1 MAELLLEIL
10 AEEIPAGV
18 LPQAREE
25 LLRQVAGALEEAR
38 LGGTLTVH
46 STSRRLILFGQG
58 VASHQPDLEVEAVGP
73 SVAAAYGE
81 DGAPTRAAEGFARA
95 QGVTVSDLK
104 VVTLPKGAYVS
115 AKKTIRGRPA
125 PDVIAELLPP
135 IVTKMTFPRMMR
147 WGDGR
152 PLWVRPVHSVLA
164 LLDGMVIPFSLFGVE
179 SGRTTYGHRILAPGR
194 IITSGVDDYVAKLRA
209 AFVEPDLEVRR
220 GVLAERALT
229 LAREVGGEPAADEA
243 LLDTMSH
250 LVEWPGMIRGAFDDS
265 YLELPEEILVTSM
278 REHQKTLPVRQDGR
292 LAPFFLAVADQA
304 SDPKGLIA
312 RGNQWV
318 INARFADARF
328 FWDDDGKTRLEDRLP
343 RLGSLGFQE
352 KLGDY
357 LRKTGRIQELSERL
371 AASLSRNDLAPAVVK
386 AARLLKTDLVTDMV
400 REFPDLQGV
409 VGGLYARREG
419 EPEEVW
425 QALYDQ
431 YKPASAEDSS
441 PRGDVG
447 AIVALADRLDTLTG
461 LFGLGLVPTGSKDP
475 YALRR
480 AALGVV
486 RIVLDRAWHL
496 DLPVACSEAL
506 DLHGSLPRG
515 RDEVLPELTAFLL
528 ERLRFLLGQRGFAA
542 DTIQSVLTTD
552 CHDFVDAVE
561 RVEAVAA
568 VRKEEDFVPIAVA
581 FKRVANI
588 LSQAEEAEGEPDP
601 ALMAED
607 AERALAGDYLQA
619 KGMLDELMAKRNYR
633 DALAIMASLGP
644 SLDRFFTEVMVLTQD
659 PAIRGNRV
667 ALLRA
672 MRNQFYR
679 VARFSEI
686 QSQTP

>member
-1 MAELLLEIL
+1 VAELLLEIL

-25 LLRQVAGALEEAR
+25 LLRRVAEALEEAR
-38 LGGTLTVH
+38 LGGALTVH
-46 STSRRLILFGQG
+46 STSRRLILFGRD
-58 VASHQPDLEVEAVGP
+58 VAAHQPDLEVEAVGP
-73 SVAAAYGE
+73 SLAAAYGE
-81 DGAPTRAAEGFARA
+81 DGAPTKAAEGFARA
-95 QGVTVSDLK
+95 QGVAVSDLK

-115 AKKTIRGRPA
+115 AKKTVAGRPA
-125 PDVIAELLPP
+125 PDVIAEFLPP
-135 IVTKMTFPRMMR
+135 IVTRMTFPRMMR
-147 WGDGR
+147 WGDGK

-164 LLDGMVIPFSLFGVE
+164 LFDGMVIPFSLFGVE
-179 SGRTTYGHRILAPGR
+179 SGRTTYGHRILAPAR
-194 IITSGVDDYVAKLRA
+194 IITSGVDDYLAKLRA

-220 GVLAERALT
+220 RALADRALT
-229 LAREVGGEPAADEA
+229 LAGEVGGEPAADEA

-250 LVEWPGMIRGAFDDS
+250 LVEWPGMVRGAYDES
-265 YLELPEEILVTSM
+265 HLELPEEILVTSM
-278 REHQKTLPVRQDGR
+278 REHQKTLPVRREGR
-292 LAPFFLAVADQA
+292 LAPYFLAVADQA

-312 RGNQWV
+312 RGNEWV

-328 FWDDDGKTRLEDRLP
+328 FWDDDGKIRLEDRLA

-371 AASLSRNDLAPAVVK
+371 AARLSRVDLAPAVVK

-431 YKPASAEDSS
+431 YRPASAEDAS

-486 RIVLDRAWHL
+486 KIVLDRSWHL
-496 DLPVACSEAL
+496 DLPVACSDAL
-506 DLHGSLPRG
+506 LLHGALPRS

-552 CHDFVDAVE
+552 CHDLADAVD
-561 RVEAVAA
+561 RVEAVDA
-568 VRKEEDFVPIAVA
+568 VRRQEDFVPIAVA

-588 LSQAEEAEGEPDP
+588 LSQAEEGEGEPEP
-601 ALMAED
+601 ALMTED

-619 KGMLDELMAKRNYR
+619 KGMLDELIANRNYR

-644 SLDRFFTEVMVLTQD
+644 SLDRFFTEVMVLTED
-659 PAIRGNRV
+659 PAVRGNRV

-672 MRNQFYR
+672 MRDQFYR